1 MQKFFKAITKEL
13 HLEKFFKAITK
24 ELHSLFLHLGPD
36 VPFHL
41 FISVI

>member
-1 MQKFFKAITKEL
+1 M
-13 HLEKFFKAITK
+13 EKFCKAITK
-24 ELHSLFLHLGPD
+24 ELHSLFLHPGPD